1 MSRPLHLTV
10 LASSFWLAGAL
21 VAAHGET
28 PAAVDTRP
36 PGQRLYARHCLTC
49 HQADGGGVPDMQP
62 AIAGGAWVK
71 GDARALALFVMTGG
85 FDSASRKDS
94 AEGNVMPPFKQLPD
108 ADLAEILSYV
118 RQKFGDGASPV
129 TAADVAEAR
138 KSMVSVGGAGHQESK
153 LRQRSLS
160 RQHSLN
166 YDFWCPAPPLLYF
179 TL

>member
-1 MSRPLHLTV
+1 MMSRASHLAAAVSGT
-10 LASSFWLAGAL
+10 WLACAC
-21 VAAHGET
+21 VAARGET
-28 PAAVDTRP
+28 PPVAPTVAPAAVDVRP

-94 AEGNVMPPFKQLPD
+94 AVGNVLPPFRQL
-108 ADLAEILSYV
+108 AAAELAEILSYI
-118 RQKFGDGASPV
+118 RREFGDGASPV

-138 KSMVSVGGAGHQESK
+138 KSMGSGPKS
-153 LRQRSLS
+153 
-160 RQHSLN
+160 
-166 YDFWCPAPPLLYF
+166 
-179 TL
+179 